1 MQDSCPVDGSDSS
14 CLLTPALEIA
24 IDAGKRI
31 LEIYEGGFNVEQKD
45 DLTPLTEADMASNAI
60 IEQGLHQL
68 TPHLPVLTEESEKIP
83 FSERRQWLRYWTAPV
98 NSSTAP
104 ANSR

>member
-45 DLTPLTEADMASNAI
+45 DLS
-60 IEQGLHQL
+60 H
-68 TPHLPVLTEESEKIP
+68 
-83 FSERRQWLRYWTAPV
+83 
-98 NSSTAP
+98 
-104 ANSR
+104 